1 MIIILWNWIWIIV
14 KLITISQFGVTI
26 WACADKGH
34 SYQDCE
40 IAIELKYWMSRHAS
54 HVMTAAMF
62 FFQKGC
68 FFIFHRTFGVPCS
81 KTVRSLYSNHHFRVH
96 HSWLHD
102 NLNIP
107 CRVKFWALMQY
118 RIHVDISA
126 FTQPICTKWQEIF
139 KNLFPI
145 THVNLNQIRYREA
158 LNSTSTWMSLLK
170 TVRGRVSYCLERW
183 HPSRRRIQRF
193 PISDLVQI
201 YVSDWKQVLKYVP
214 LFWCRLVQRKLSRRV
229 SYCKERRSRRRI
241 QRFPIFELVQIYVSD
256 WK

>member
-1 MIIILWNWIWIIV
+1 MTKMALNAFCDKTLHFSLDHVFEMIVQQVHWKSGKNV
-14 KLITISQFGVTI
+14 S
-26 WACADKGH
+26 
-34 SYQDCE
+34 S
-40 IAIELKYWMSRHAS
+40 HA
-54 HVMTAAMF
+54 T
-62 FFQKGC
+62 K
-68 FFIFHRTFGVPCS
+68 
-81 KTVRSLYSNHHFRVH
+81 
-96 HSWLHD
+96 
-102 NLNIP
+102 
-107 CRVKFWALMQY
+107 WALMQY

-126 FTQPICTKWQEIF
+126 FTQPKWQEIF

-158 LNSTSTWMSLLK
+158 LNSTSTWMSSLK

-214 LFWCRLVQRKLSRRV
+214 LFWCRVVQRKLSRRV
-229 SYCKERRSRRRI
+229 SYCKEQRSRRRF
-241 QRFPIFELVQIYVSD
+241 QRFPIFNLVQIYVSD